1 MTALPISPMTERFDP
16 PLTEPGARRASG
28 SVSAAPNPE
37 VVAVAKRRRFSGA
50 EKQRLLEAVDRCKT
64 PEERGA
70 LMRREGLYASLLMRW
85 GKERRD
91 AQREA
96 LEPQRRGP
104 KPDSTLAE
112 KRQVEKLTRE
122 ITRLQ
127 GELGRAHT
135 IIDVQ
140 KKLCTLL
147 GLPTAQENG
156 EDT

>member
-1 MTALPISPMTERFDP
+1 
-16 PLTEPGARRASG
+16 
-28 SVSAAPNPE
+28 

-50 EKQRLLEAVDRCKT
+50 EKQRLLEAADRCTT
-64 PEERGA
+64 PEEKGA
-70 LMRREGLYASLLMRW
+70 LMRREGLYASLLVRW
-85 GKERRD
+85 RSERRD

-104 KPDSTLAE
+104 KPDAMLAE

-127 GELGRAHT
+127 NELGRAHT